1 MKSER
6 LKKELT
12 NLNASVL
19 ELRIKNS
26 EVKNDN

>member
-19 ELRIKNS
+19 ELRIKKL
-26 EVKNDN
+26 EAKK